1 MSNRNSPFGARLV
14 GHLYG
19 SPYNARI
26 RTYVVA
32 SDDATALYLGD
43 FVKMTG
49 AGLANEYGTNLPV
62 VTAAAATNVLTGVV
76 VGFMPNPSNLSQ
88 IYRPASTLRTAYVCD
103 DPNAIFEIQ
112 STGTVVAD
120 DFGQDAD
127 FVYAAGSTLWGTSGS
142 QLDHASLSG
151 TDGQLRI
158 LGMSQ
163 RVDNELGTYCKL
175 TCMINEHIFK
185 QIAGV

>member
-1 MSNRNSPFGARLV
+1 MANRNAPFGARLI

-19 SPYNARI
+19 STYNARI
-26 RTYVVA
+26 HAYVLVTGD
-32 SDDATALYLGD
+32 STPLFLGD

-49 AGLANEYGTNLPV
+49 AGDVNEYGLNLPV
-62 VTAAAATNVLTGVV
+62 VTAAAAGDVLTGVV
-76 VGFMPNPSNLSQ
+76 VGFMPNPNDLSLV
-88 IYRPASTLRTAYVCD
+88 YRKASTLRTVYVCD

-112 STGTVVAD
+112 STGTVVAN

-127 FVYAAGSTLWGTSGS
+127 ISYATGSTIWATSGT
-142 QLDHASLSG
+142 QLDHGTLSG
-151 TDGQLRI
+151 TNGQLRI

-163 RVDNELGTYCKL
+163 KVDNELGAFCKL